1 VVAAAVQV
9 AVLAGLVAVVPRVE
23 VRHRL
28 SGILRW
34 LVAMAAGRHP
44 VIGTF
49 VGHNQFAAGGEASQ
63 SRMVPRTEAALTVTV
78 RAASSL

>member
-9 AVLAGLVAVVPRVE
+9 AVLAGLVAVAPRVK

-49 VGHNQFAAGGEASQ
+49 IGHNQFAAGGGASH
-63 SRMVPRTEAALTVTV
+63 SRILAQTTVALTVTV
-78 RAASSL
+78 RGHCTL